1 MCEPRYAFVVFGS
14 RKLFNDPVVELTCAQ
29 ESAARR
35 AARSAAAESRRT
47 LRTARGQYKRYRAVA
62 GSTYL
67 DWGRWRAEYL
77 AAYKGMGAFDS
88 GNDAPFN
95 SSYGAGL

>member
-1 MCEPRYAFVVFGS
+1 MFGS
-14 RKLFNDPVVELTCAQ
+14 QKLFNDPVVELTCAQ
-29 ESAARR
+29 ESSARGAARR
-35 AARSAAAESRRT
+35 AAAESRRT

-62 GSTYL
+62 GGTYM

-77 AAYKGMGAFDS
+77 AAYKGVGVFDS